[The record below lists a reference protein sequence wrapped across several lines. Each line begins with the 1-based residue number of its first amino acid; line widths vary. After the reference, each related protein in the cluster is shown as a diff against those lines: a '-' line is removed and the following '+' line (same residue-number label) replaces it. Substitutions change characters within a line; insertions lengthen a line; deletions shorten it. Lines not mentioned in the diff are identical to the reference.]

1 MINAIDISGVK
12 YDISNAT
19 KRYVT
24 KRVARLDRY
33 LPRHARKS
41 VAADVKLRQVNQ
53 AYGNKYEAEIILT
66 VPDKKILAKDTT
78 SNMMAAIDIVEAKLV
93 AQLRK
98 YKEATITHVGR
109 RRLLGRS
116 KQLRQATPEI

>member
-1 MINAIDISGVK
+1 MINAIDISGVQ
-12 YDISNAT
+12 YDISEAT
-19 KRYVT
+19 KRYVRR
-24 KRVARLDRY
+24 RVARLDRY

-53 AYGNKYEAEIILT
+53 SYGNKYEAEIILT

-78 SNMMAAIDIVEAKLV
+78 SNMMAAIDIVEAKLI
-93 AQLRK
+93 AQLHK
-98 YKEATITHVGR
+98 YKEVTVKHVGR

-116 KQLRQATPEI
+116 KLMRQATPEI